1 MILSGCVTTTYRDG
15 KAIETSKDSSSGRFN
30 NAKMP
35 TPPPAGLGT
44 DVRVSLVPRKDN
56 PQFYEYR
63 VAEVYPKTIYS
74 RAGIKSGDTLLS
86 IDGRP
91 IQTME
96 DAVNIPNRISA
107 LDFNKLL
114 VRRNGKNIILQAK
127 N

>member
-1 MILSGCVTTTYRDG
+1 M
-15 KAIETSKDSSSGRFN
+15 
-30 NAKMP
+30 
-35 TPPPAGLGT
+35 
-44 DVRVSLVPRKDN
+44 DVRVALVPRKDN
-56 PQFYEYR
+56 PQLYEYR

-86 IDGRP
+86 IDGKP

-96 DAVNIPNRISA
+96 DAINIPNRISA

-114 VRRNGKNIILQAK
+114 VRRNGKNIVLQAK